1 MFVSYLTINRGNVI
15 MARSSREQIDRDEIK
30 VIMELQKNCKD
41 SLDKIS
47 KRCGF
52 SRQKTWRIIKN
63 IEKNK
68 TVWGYHATIDNE
80 KIDRKGFV
88 LLIQWKHLPI
98 ENTLGEMIV
107 KGTLDKSG
115 AEMGVVVEDNFWVH
129 GGMFDGII
137 CFSAQNLKQAKR
149 FQEIFI
155 NTYQE
160 YIKDL
165 QLLETMMTIK
175 KDGFMNPK
183 IKETKKLL

>member
-1 MFVSYLTINRGNVI
+1 
-15 MARSSREQIDRDEIK
+15 MARSSKEQIDRDEIK
-30 VIMELQKNCKD
+30 VIMELQKNCKE
-41 SLDKIS
+41 SLNKIS

-68 TVWGYHATIDNE
+68 IVWGYHTTIDDE
-80 KIDRKGFV
+80 KMNRKGFV

-98 ENTLGEMIV
+98 ENTLEEMIV
-107 KGTLDKSG
+107 KGTVDKSG

-129 GGMFDGII
+129 GSMFDGII
-137 CFSAQNLKQAKR
+137 CFSARDMKQAKQFR
-149 FQEIFI
+149 EIFI

-165 QLLETMMTIK
+165 QLLETMVTIK
-175 KDGFMNPK
+175 KDGFINPR
-183 IKETKKLL
+183 IKEAKKLL